1 MFKSV
6 SYILVPRT
14 HSSCS
19 ASERIKPPQVATALA
34 VFFTITGWWY
44 TYPSEQNMS
53 QLEGLSHI
61 LWKKIETT
69 SQIIMLNIIW
79 SYMFA
84 KISKYL
90 PDQHDLHYH
99 DFQYVR
105 QDLHLHV
112 T

>member
-44 TYPSEQNMS
+44 TYPSE
-53 QLEGLSHI
+53 
-61 LWKKIETT
+61 KICVNGKDYPIYYEKNETT
-69 SQIIMLNIIW
+69 SQIIMLNII
-79 SYMFA
+79 
-84 KISKYL
+84 
-90 PDQHDLHYH
+90 
-99 DFQYVR
+99 
-105 QDLHLHV
+105 
-112 T
+112 